1 MTPRLAM
8 TPRLTR
14 IDEDGEPTGEPFP
27 RPDRPPKPVP
37 IPEGASERFGAMLEA
52 RSRWLE
58 AIDNWHKGNEEATA
72 KRFGNAEFY
81 FEESQKA
88 VVRYFEK
95 FYTSWSIKQLAFS
108 IVPGAPTAEKVRA
121 VVTVLF
127 DAKDSLPA
135 LWGKVRRRREEELQA
150 PDWGGFSPAAKDLLR
165 VPRVETESADQSKN
179 RQESLDY
186 FALILATV
194 FIPLARAEME
204 PHGAEF

>member
-95 FYTSWSIKQLAFS
+95 FYTSWPIKQLAFS

-121 VVTVLF
+121 VVIVLF

-135 LWGKVRRRREEELQA
+135 LWGKVRRRREAISLEELQG
-150 PDWGGFSPAAKDLLR
+150 PDWGGFSPAAKDL
-165 VPRVETESADQSKN
+165 
-179 RQESLDY
+179 
-186 FALILATV
+186 F
-194 FIPLARAEME
+194 
-204 PHGAEF
+204 